1 MESNEKILY
10 EPKQNNDGK
19 TILDEE
25 ESLQLMKM
33 INTVLGDNLIVSEFI
48 NSLSELISDFSKH
61 FSPFE
66 DLNSDKI
73 ITDISVMETYLEL
86 IKVSNCIPD
95 QLIENNKNKI
105 YSTLYHMVIKIK
117 DKFDKEHEEESLSK
131 TEPFDSDTKKQ

>member
-48 NSLSELISDFSKH
+48 NSLSELILDFS
-61 FSPFE
+61 
-66 DLNSDKI
+66 
-73 ITDISVMETYLEL
+73 
-86 IKVSNCIPD
+86 
-95 QLIENNKNKI
+95 
-105 YSTLYHMVIKIK
+105 
-117 DKFDKEHEEESLSK
+117 
-131 TEPFDSDTKKQ
+131 